1 MKMKGFAAICAA
13 VLTVSAL
20 PELEFL
26 ENSIAAADTKAGDIN
41 QDGYVDTAD
50 IILVQNY
57 ISVIVLCE
65 ISDLE
70 CIFASSFN
78 GSIHRLSVCLVECRV
93 TVLDSETVLNHRAD
107 GSVQARYQ
115 LW

>member
-57 ISVIVLCE
+57 ISGKSKLIAARKQKA
-65 ISDLE
+65 DMDG
-70 CIFASSFN
+70 N
-78 GSIHRLSVCLVECRV
+78 GSVNVFDLALLKRAALSVA
-93 TVLDSETVLNHRAD
+93 SP
-107 GSVQARYQ
+107 
-115 LW
+115 